1 MGTFESMKMFV
12 ETKKM
17 GTTFEEELAMI
28 HAYHEPHVA
37 GDASSKGSIELTAW
51 DYAGLT
57 RRTSVVRCNPLCVIF
72 DVSQKQGIL
81 KTLQQ

>member
-1 MGTFESMKMFV
+1 MEMFV

-37 GDASSKGSIELTAW
+37 GEME
-51 DYAGLT
+51 
-57 RRTSVVRCNPLCVIF
+57 V
-72 DVSQKQGIL
+72 L
-81 KTLQQ
+81 KDQWS